1 MSHKRTRARSLAVQ
15 AIYRWQVTG
24 DNVGD
29 IVTDFLTEQA
39 ASKFEVDYFRKLV
52 SAVPANLDELDGF
65 ISPLLDRNVE
75 SVDLVERAVLRLGTY
90 ELWKNLE
97 VPYRVVIN
105 EYVELAKVFGADQG
119 HKYINGVLDK
129 LAKSLRA
136 IEIKSAGKR

>member
-1 MSHKRTRARSLAVQ
+1 MSHKRTRARSQAVQ

-24 DNVGD
+24 DNVSD
-29 IVTDFLTEQA
+29 IVNDFLTDNDNR
-39 ASKFEVDYFRKLV
+39 KFEVDYFRSLV
-52 SAVPANLDELDGF
+52 NEVPANLDELDGF

-90 ELWKNLE
+90 ELWKNLQ

-119 HKYINGVLDK
+119 HRYINGILDK

-136 IEIKSAGKR
+136 DEVQAAARR

>member
-1 MSHKRTRARSLAVQ
+1 MSRKRTRSRSQAVQ

-29 IVTDFLTEQA
+29 IVADFLTEQDN
-39 ASKFEVDYFRKLV
+39 SKFEVDYFRSLV
-52 SAVPANLDELDGF
+52 SSVPANLDELDGF
-65 ISPLLDRNVE
+65 ISPLLDRNIE

-105 EYVELAKVFGADQG
+105 EYVELAKIFGADQG

-136 IEIKSAGKR
+136 VEVKAAGKR